1 MPEKLNEFV
10 LDGLVSLQPD
20 RIEVGEA
27 GRLVIR
33 NIAMAFDAYLK
44 PEGTQEK
51 PIYSRT
57 L

>member
-1 MPEKLNEFV
+1 LNEFA
-10 LDGLVSLQPD
+10 LDGLVSIQPD
-20 RIEVGEA
+20 RIEVSEA